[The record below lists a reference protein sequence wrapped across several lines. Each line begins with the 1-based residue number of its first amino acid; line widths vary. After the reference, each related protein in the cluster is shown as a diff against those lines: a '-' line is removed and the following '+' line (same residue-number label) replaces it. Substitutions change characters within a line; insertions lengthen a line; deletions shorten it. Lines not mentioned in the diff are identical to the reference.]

1 MKVKSIIAALLLMV
15 AGLQTAQAQKM
26 VVTMTDNQVVKY
38 NLNKV
43 KDVTF
48 EEALPVEVPEYVDLG
63 LPSGT
68 MWATTNIGA
77 SDPEEVGDFYAW
89 GETETKSE
97 YSWATYQYSDGS
109 ATSLNKY
116 CSRANYGTVDG
127 LNTLEPDDDA
137 ARVILGDEW
146 SMPTKEQVEE
156 LTNATYTTWEQ
167 TELNGVKGVR
177 IKSRTTNASIFLP
190 IGGFRDNISISNG
203 NSYGYFW
210 TRNVHSSIDYTAWAF
225 RYGDELDTENVK
237 SRYLGLNIRPVC
249 KPKAYVTSIVL
260 SETTFAMQPDEMKTL
275 TATVLPDNAENKA
288 VTWKSSNDNVA
299 EVNQNGRVLAN
310 GVGSCV
316 ITCSATDGSG
326 VKAECQV
333 TVTNTILVKSIV
345 LSETVLSMKPDE
357 IKTLTATVLPDNAEN
372 KALAWKS
379 SDSNVASVNQ
389 NGRVVSNGNGTCVI
403 TCSAT
408 DGSGVKAECQI
419 KVGGSDNEFTVN
431 GVTFKMIAVEGGTF
445 QMGSN
450 DAGSDSDEQPVHQV
464 TLSSFSI
471 GETEVTQELW
481 QAVMGSNPS
490 YFKGNKLP
498 VETVSWNDCQTF
510 ITKLNELT
518 GKTFRLPTE
527 AEWEYAARGGN
538 QSKGYIYSGSITI
551 DDVAWYNSNS
561 SGATHPVAQ
570 KVPNELG
577 IYDMSGNVW
586 ERCQDW
592 YGNYSSASQTNPTG
606 PTSGSDRVE
615 RGGSWGEDA
624 RSCRVANRYD
634 NDPTSTSSSLGFR
647 LAL

>member
-156 LTNATYTTWEQ
+156 LANASYTTWEQ

-225 RYGDELDTENVK
+225 RYGDELDTENAK

-310 GVGSCV
+310 GVGS
-316 ITCSATDGSG
+316 
-326 VKAECQV
+326 
-333 TVTNTILVKSIV
+333 
-345 LSETVLSMKPDE
+345 
-357 IKTLTATVLPDNAEN
+357 
-372 KALAWKS
+372 
-379 SDSNVASVNQ
+379 
-389 NGRVVSNGNGTCVI
+389 CVI